1 MKNIIKVAIQGVAGA
16 FHDTAAREYF
26 KDAKIEI
33 VPCMTFEDLF
43 ALLDKGGCDYGV
55 VAVENSVAGILSHN
69 FFLLNEYSMQI
80 VGEQYLR
87 IVQNLMA
94 LPGTTLHDVKEVRSH
109 PIALRQC
116 HLFLSRLRSK
126 GILIAESED
135 TALSAK
141 AIRDNQLVGVAAVAG
156 ELAAKLY
163 GLEIIQEGIES
174 NSRNF
179 TRFLI
184 IKKGAGNLEHAIS
197 NMGHNNKASVSFTLR
212 HEPGMLCK
220 VLSIFSKHNLNMTMI
235 QSLPL
240 PGKEWEYKFFADFVF
255 EDKPA
260 CQQALDEVVA
270 ATGNITLS
278 GLYRRGETSM
288 QPFGQDYDRQR

>member
-1 MKNIIKVAIQGVAGA
+1 MNNIIKVAIQGVAGA

-26 KDAKIEI
+26 KGQNIEI
-33 VPCMTFEDLF
+33 VPCITFEDLF

-55 VAVENSVAGILSHN
+55 VAAENSVAGILSHN

-80 VGEQYLR
+80 VGEHYLR
-87 IVQNLMA
+87 IVQNLMV
-94 LPGTTLHDVKEVRSH
+94 LPGTSIDKVREVRSH

-116 HLFLSRLRSK
+116 HLFLNGLRSK
-126 GILIAESED
+126 DVMIAESED

-141 AIRDNQLVGVAAVAG
+141 IIRDNQLVGVAAVAG

-163 GLEIIQEGIES
+163 GLEIIQAGIES
-174 NSRNF
+174 NPRNF
-179 TRFLI
+179 TRFLV
-184 IKKGAGNLEHAIS
+184 IKKRAGTLDRAIFKT
-197 NMGHNNKASVSFTLR
+197 GENNKASVSFTLR

-220 VLSIFSKHNLNMTMI
+220 VLSIFSNHNLNMTMI

-255 EDKPA
+255 EESLA
-260 CQQALDEVVA
+260 CEQALEEVGT
-270 ATGNITLS
+270 ATGSVTLS

-288 QPFGQDYDRQR
+288 QPFEQDCDRQK